1 MIEFTIEG
9 VLELLRSVD
18 NKGVMVEFTKKD
30 GTERKM
36 LCTLAEALIPEDARP
51 KTKDTEVIA
60 EAATDVIP
68 EVCRVY
74 DLESQG
80 WRSFRWDSVHAISVW
95 E

>member
-1 MIEFTIEG
+1 
-9 VLELLRSVD
+9 
-18 NKGVMVEFTKKD
+18 
-30 GTERKM
+30 M

-80 WRSFRWDSVHAISVW
+80 WRSFRWDSVNAISVW